1 MLFQHTN
8 SQKTENLK
16 KTYEDK
22 VLKNEAS
29 EKDLALKVYIENIL
43 KIQAFETV
51 FSSNDTV

>member
-1 MLFQHTN
+1 MLFQGTN

-29 EKDLALKVYIENIL
+29 EKDLALLFL
-43 KIQAFETV
+43 KMLLKTI
-51 FSSNDTV
+51 